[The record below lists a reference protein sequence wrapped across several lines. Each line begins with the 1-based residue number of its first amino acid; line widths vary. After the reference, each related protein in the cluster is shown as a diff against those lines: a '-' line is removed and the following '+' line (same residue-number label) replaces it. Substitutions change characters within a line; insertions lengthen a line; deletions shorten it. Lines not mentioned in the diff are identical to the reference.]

1 MGNPRTDWCFST
13 EAEASLD
20 GRVLSYPR
28 GRVLGGSSSINGMI
42 YMRGQAADYD
52 GWRQAGNTGWGWD
65 DVLPYFLKSEDH
77 HGGKGA
83 MHGSGGEGR
92 GGRAPPVMADP
103 PGLPGRRPGTRQT
116 TPRGL

>member
-28 GRVLGGSSSINGMI
+28 GRVLGGCSSINGMI

-52 GWRQAGNTGWGWD
+52 GWRQAGCTGWGWD
-65 DVLPYFLKSEDH
+65 E
-77 HGGKGA
+77 
-83 MHGSGGEGR
+83 
-92 GGRAPPVMADP
+92 
-103 PGLPGRRPGTRQT
+103 GLPWFKPAEHHYSGAAHFPAPGGPNPGGPQPLPPE
-116 TPRGL
+116 TPVAFSRAA